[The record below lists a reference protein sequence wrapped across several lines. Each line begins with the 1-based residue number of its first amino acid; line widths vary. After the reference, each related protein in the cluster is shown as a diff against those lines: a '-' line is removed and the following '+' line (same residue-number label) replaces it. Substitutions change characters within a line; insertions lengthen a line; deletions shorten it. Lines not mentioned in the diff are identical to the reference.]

1 MDKTEIAL
9 KQAKNFFNTADHLV
23 YVSYPLLKDNKLF
36 IVAINNLYMSALRCM
51 DAVFYTERLYKRIEM
66 LPYDIDSRMA
76 IFESEIAPRLKLDPK
91 IFKTIRDLKF
101 IVQQHKDGPVEFSR
115 MEKFV
120 ICNHDYSVVK
130 AVDMGIV
137 KSYILNMRHFLHF
150 VEEFLDNVRRS
161 H

>member
-9 KQAKNFFNTADHLV
+9 LQAKKFFDTADHLV

-36 IVAINNLYMSALRCM
+36 IVALNNLYMSALRCM

-66 LPYDIDSRMA
+66 LPYDIDSRIT
-76 IFESEIAPRLKLDPK
+76 IFESETAPRLKLDPK
-91 IFKTIRDLKF
+91 ILKTIKDLKF
-101 IVQQHKDGPVEFSR
+101 IVQQHKESPVEFSR

-130 AVDMGIV
+130 TVDLEIV
-137 KSYILNMRHFLHF
+137 KSYILNIRHFLHF
-150 VEEFLDNVRRS
+150 VEEFLNNVRRS
-161 H
+161 R